1 MVLSSGESVFLE
13 HSFIFFPN
21 TFGGNAQM
29 LFSNGEVIGFTL
41 ILCHPFFFFFFFFF
55 VQTFF
60 MPSFSSCE
68 KAAYRSETWPTREKV
83 SLQNIPIPRT
93 CDCDFEHSLFVIKK
107 CLPSTLNLLKKNLLL
122 YCTQKYYVCGQV
134 FCFLCSRSFSTRKGK
149 PGS

>member
-1 MVLSSGESVFLE
+1 
-13 HSFIFFPN
+13 
-21 TFGGNAQM
+21 M
-29 LFSNGEVIGFTL
+29 LFSNGEVIDFTL
-41 ILCHPFFFFFFFFF
+41 VLCHSFFFFFFFFFF